1 VKAASR
7 IAVVGAGIA
16 GLACAGELAAVGH
29 QVTVFEKS
37 RAPGGR
43 AATRI
48 TELGS
53 FDHGAQFFTAR
64 GSPFA
69 AMIAELTATGSV
81 AAWTPRLAAGSD
93 EQRWLVG
100 APGMRSI
107 GEVLAEGLEI
117 RYETLVTRLERLDS
131 RGPSRWALRCVTGEL
146 APQAIEVTEGLF
158 DAVVIAVP
166 APQARE
172 LLDAVPALHQRLRG
186 VTMLPCWALMLGFAE
201 PLACDLDAIFVD
213 GPRISFLA
221 RDSSKPQRRSG
232 ERWVAHAAHGWS
244 EEHLNDDPA
253 DVLVKM
259 VKAFRDA
266 SGSAVQPV
274 HAVVHRW
281 RYSRVEQALGE
292 PFLWDERQ
300 SIGVCGDWCLGARL
314 EFAWQSGIALKDAML
329 HP

>member
-16 GLACAGELAAVGH
+16 GLTCARDLAKAGH

-37 RAPGGR
+37 GAPGGR

-64 GSPFA
+64 DA
-69 AMIAELTATGSV
+69 AFVTMLADLTEAGCV
-81 AAWTPRLAAGSD
+81 LPWTPRVAAGSD
-93 EQRWLVG
+93 AQRWLVG

-107 GEVLAEGLEI
+107 GELLAKGLDV
-117 RYETLVTRLERLDS
+117 RYETVVTRLERLDS
-131 RGPSRWALRCVTGEL
+131 RGPSRWALRCVTGEPV
-146 APQAIEVTEGLF
+146 PQPIEVTEGLF

-166 APQARE
+166 APQARD
-172 LLDAVPALHQRLRG
+172 LLDVVPALHQRLRG
-186 VTMLPCWALMLGFAE
+186 VTLLPCWALMLGFAE
-201 PLACDLDAIFVD
+201 RLDCDLDAIFVD

-221 RDSSKPQRRSG
+221 RDSSKPGRRSG
-232 ERWVAHAAHGWS
+232 ERWVAHAAHAWS

-266 SGSAVQPV
+266 SGSPVQPV

-281 RYSRVEQALGE
+281 RYSRVDQALGE
-292 PFLWDERQ
+292 AFLWDQRQ

-329 HP
+329 HS